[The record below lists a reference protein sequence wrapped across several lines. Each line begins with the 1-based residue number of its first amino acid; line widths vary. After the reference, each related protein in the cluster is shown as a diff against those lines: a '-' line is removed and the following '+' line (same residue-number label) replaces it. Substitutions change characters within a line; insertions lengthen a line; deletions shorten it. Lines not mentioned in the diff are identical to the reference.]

1 MNGIHDQT
9 GVREIELSDYSDWE
23 DNSSEDSRD
32 TEEETDMEQE
42 GGNEG
47 DILWLREILN
57 RLRELK
63 E

>member
-32 TEEETDMEQE
+32 TEEETDMELE

-47 DILWLREILN
+47 DIL
-57 RLRELK
+57 
-63 E
+63 